1 MSTKEVLI
9 NTLQASVIDS
19 VNQPPN
25 VHPVSNATVYLA
37 SNGTVHPASND
48 TVHLDIVYLDT
59 VHFGIVDLVLFILS
73 LIIPSLFIRCQTT
86 PLVGRQRR
94 GGPHPKAPV
103 VEHTRIGSSIGTQQ
117 KKGWDEPLE
126 LCRTLSGSVDGN
138 KENAPETRGTS
149 NETHGDVGYVDMC
162 VFSPVPGNPGR
173 KWERGGRYNWLHEE
187 IQGKLIG
194 VLEPWKFALVKR
206 MAGQPMEAERTL
218 TRRVVAISSSEEEV
232 EEDPSKD
239 SE

>member
-1 MSTKEVLI
+1 MSTNEVLI

-59 VHFGIVDLVLFILS
+59 VRFGIFDLVLFILS

-86 PLVGRQRR
+86 PLVGRQKRSKYSYWDLMR
-94 GGPHPKAPV
+94 MGCYEMKNVIHCRDGPHPKAPD

-126 LCRTLSGSVDGN
+126 LCRS
-138 KENAPETRGTS
+138 
-149 NETHGDVGYVDMC
+149 
-162 VFSPVPGNPGR
+162 
-173 KWERGGRYNWLHEE
+173 
-187 IQGKLIG
+187 
-194 VLEPWKFALVKR
+194 
-206 MAGQPMEAERTL
+206 
-218 TRRVVAISSSEEEV
+218 
-232 EEDPSKD
+232 
-239 SE
+239 

>member
-1 MSTKEVLI
+1 MSTNEVLI

-59 VHFGIVDLVLFILS
+59 VRFGIFDLVLFILS

-86 PLVGRQRR
+86 PLVGRQ
-94 GGPHPKAPV
+94 K
-103 VEHTRIGSSIGTQQ
+103 
-117 KKGWDEPLE
+117 
-126 LCRTLSGSVDGN
+126 RTLSGSVDGN
-138 KENAPETRGTS
+138 KGNAPETRGTS

-173 KWERGGRYNWLHEE
+173 KWERGGRYNC
-187 IQGKLIG
+187 
-194 VLEPWKFALVKR
+194 
-206 MAGQPMEAERTL
+206 
-218 TRRVVAISSSEEEV
+218 
-232 EEDPSKD
+232 
-239 SE
+239 